1 MSAVSFGRVDAD
13 LNVFVSDNGVER
25 RVGQMPGA
33 SADDALAFYVRKF
46 EDLAANV
53 RLLEQRVA
61 AKADPASLLK
71 TVEKLNADL
80 AEPSAVGDLAA
91 LRTRV
96 AAIEPKL
103 AEIREAKREANKE
116 AAAAALVEREAI
128 VVKAEALSA
137 DTSKVIWKSASA
149 EMTALFDQWQSLQK
163 TGARAPKAEADALW
177 KRFSV
182 ARTKFDSAKRAFFSA
197 QDSAVKAAKSK
208 KLEIVATAEALAT
221 AGSDSTLEY
230 RKLVD
235 TWKAAGRTNGKGDD
249 ALWER
254 FKAAGDA
261 IFANRSAKTEEISAS
276 QTQALEAKLAL
287 LEEAKKINPE
297 KDLNEA
303 KRLLLDIQKRW
314 EKAGRVSRE
323 ALRDTDD
330 KLKAIERKVR
340 EAEQEHWRKSDPATK
355 ARTNDVVAKI
365 EDSIAKL
372 QSELSAATASKDAKK
387 IADAKSAIEARE
399 AWLKVVVASSN

>member
-13 LNVFVSDNGVER
+13 LNVFVTDNGVER

-33 SADDALAFYVRKF
+33 SADEALAFYVRKF

-80 AEPSAVGDLAA
+80 SEPSAVGDLAA

-128 VVKAEALSA
+128 VAKAEALSA
-137 DTSKVIWKSASA
+137 DTSKVIWKSASV

-177 KRFSV
+177 KRFSA

-208 KLEIVATAEALAT
+208 KLEIVAAAEALAA
-221 AGSDSTLEY
+221 AGSDSTIEY

-249 ALWER
+249 ALWDR

-261 IFANRSAKTEEISAS
+261 IFANRSAKTEEISAG

-287 LEEAKKINPE
+287 LEEAKKIDPE

-303 KRLLLDIQKRW
+303 KRLLLDVQKRW
-314 EKAGRVSRE
+314 EKAGRVSRD

-355 ARTNDVVAKI
+355 ARTNDVVSKI

-372 QSELSAATASKDAKK
+372 QTELAAATASKDAKK